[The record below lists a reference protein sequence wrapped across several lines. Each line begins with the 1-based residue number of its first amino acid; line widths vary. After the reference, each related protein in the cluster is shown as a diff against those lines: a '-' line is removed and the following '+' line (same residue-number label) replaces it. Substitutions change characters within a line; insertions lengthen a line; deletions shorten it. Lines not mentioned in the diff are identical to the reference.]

1 MQGYKVD
8 ENSSPFRRRQRPR
21 AHLLLDFGCP
31 RAELLTRSVRMGYI
45 HRHVRTSELKEA
57 VKKAAEAARRQFSFG
72 AFHRVQHISR
82 RSDVHALERR

>member
-1 MQGYKVD
+1 
-8 ENSSPFRRRQRPR
+8 
-21 AHLLLDFGCP
+21 
-31 RAELLTRSVRMGYI
+31 MGYI